1 MHGLREAVPGWVPG
15 DDAWRRLADSVED
28 LAIIL
33 LDRHGVVVSWNRG
46 AEKLKGYTAE
56 DIIGRSFSVFY
67 PDEAIEIGHPHRELE
82 AAAAIGR
89 YEEEGWR
96 VRKDGSRFW
105 AHVVITALHDDDG
118 DIEGFGKITRD
129 LTPVKQAEEQRARA
143 FALLEATAATDSLTG
158 LANRRAWD
166 EALEREVSRADRER
180 TPLCIAVLDLDHFKV
195 YNDEH
200 GHARGDRFL
209 RRCSVV
215 WRGKLRAGDLL
226 ARYGGEEFALCLPQ
240 CSAAEA
246 VALVDRIRA
255 ATPTE
260 RTCSAGVAQWDGEE
274 ALDRLFGR
282 ADRALYEAK
291 AAGRN
296 RTALAPSSRISAA
309 PISVVG

>member
-1 MHGLREAVPGWVPG
+1 MHGLREAVPAWVPG

-33 LDRHGVVVSWNRG
+33 LDRHGLVVSWNRG
-46 AEKLKGYTAE
+46 AEKLKGYSADE
-56 DIIGRSFSVFY
+56 ILGRSFSVFY
-67 PDEAIEIGHPHRELE
+67 PDEAIEVGHPDRELE

-96 VRKDGSRFW
+96 VRKDGTRFW

-129 LTPVKQAEEQRARA
+129 LTPVKQAEEQRVRA
-143 FALLEATAATDSLTG
+143 FALLEATAATDFLTG

-166 EALEREVSRADRER
+166 DTLAREVSRAARER
-180 TPLCIAVLDLDHFKV
+180 TSLCIAVLDLDRFKA

-200 GHARGDRFL
+200 GHGQGDQFL

-215 WRGKLRAGDLL
+215 WRGKLRTGDLL
-226 ARYGGEEFALCLPQ
+226 ARYGGEEFALCLPK
-240 CSAAEA
+240 CSAKEA
-246 VALVDRIRA
+246 VAAVDRIRA
-255 ATPTE
+255 ATPNE

-282 ADRALYEAK
+282 ADRALYQAK
-291 AAGRN
+291 ARGRN
-296 RTALAPSSRISAA
+296 RTALAPSSRIPGA
-309 PISVVG
+309 PVSVVG